1 MTSPM
6 TAVCVLRIGL
16 QRHRAA
22 QEAASNGRATANSHR
37 ILMNSGVISIAS
49 LVACLAGKTD
59 RVAVPVEVRVAAF
72 SQI

>member
-22 QEAASNGRATANSHR
+22 QGAASNAGNGQQPPDLDELWRDLNRKLGSLFGGKNGSGR
-37 ILMNSGVISIAS
+37 G
-49 LVACLAGKTD
+49 
-59 RVAVPVEVRVAAF
+59 PVEVQVAAF